1 MTKTATDGRRC
12 VPPALGAGAAL
23 SAMTFASRLPVTL
36 DFILPRRAGWALFVA
51 GYETLSRPGPRL
63 AFTAFV
69 TALFLLSLARF
80 VWLAAASAKGRKW
93 SLREFLTRGFSLAVV
108 VLLMRWSFSLWFEVA
123 QRAWFP
129 FGSMSAAEP
138 FVNLLVCS
146 ALIWLAMS
154 AALALLAQRPPSSGR
169 AFIRPLS
176 GVLAGILL
184 FWSCGGAAVRRY
196 DRLRADSSASRR
208 LFVVLTEEEGRPSQ
222 AAYDLPTGDE
232 SAFPDTAGAVLD
244 RLPLRRLEILR
255 DRYEQRAK
263 LMDPNG
269 LRGALL
275 EGVKYG
281 DELAR
286 SLLLE
291 SLSAVPPS
299 PEAFD
304 ALARLS
310 DETVHRVG
318 PIGASRIALA
328 YAHLGDASRAR
339 SWADKAAAGPRGIPT
354 GLLDL
359 NGGGALKPGRIA
371 GRLEGLKPMKIALYR
386 KSDPAAP
393 YLLDAAALVA
403 SSVPDSKGRFSFEGL
418 TAGRYY
424 VAFAFAPDASRGELR
439 VSGHRGDLVLDARKP
454 ALELSPL
461 TIKIR

>member
-1 MTKTATDGRRC
+1 
-12 VPPALGAGAAL
+12 
-23 SAMTFASRLPVTL
+23 MTFASRLPATL

-63 AFTAFV
+63 TFTVFV
-69 TALFLLSLARF
+69 TVLLLVSLARF
-80 VWLAAASAKGRKW
+80 VWLAAASAKGKRW

-108 VLLMRWSFSLWFEVA
+108 VLLLRWSFSLWFEVA

-129 FGSMSAAEP
+129 FGSMNAAEP
-138 FVNLLVCS
+138 FVNLLVSS

-154 AALALLAQRPPSSGR
+154 AALACMDARIPSYARSLILP
-169 AFIRPLS
+169 AS
-176 GVLAGILL
+176 GVLAGLILFL
-184 FWSCGGAAVRRY
+184 SCGGAAVGKY
-196 DRLRADSSASRR
+196 DRLRAESRASRR
-208 LFVVLTEEEGRPSQ
+208 LFVVLTEEEGRSGQ
-222 AAYDLPTGDE
+222 VAYDLPTGEDG
-232 SAFPDTAGAVLD
+232 AFPDTAVAALEM
-244 RLPLRRLEILR
+244 LPLRRLEILR
-255 DRYEQRAK
+255 DHYERRAK
-263 LMDPNG
+263 LMDPAG
-269 LRGALL
+269 LRWALL

-291 SLSAVPPS
+291 NLSAAAPS

-328 YAHLGDASRAR
+328 YAHLGDAGRAR
-339 SWADKAAAGPRGIPT
+339 TWALKAAAGPRGIPA

-359 NGGGALKPGRIA
+359 TGGGALKPGRIS
-371 GRLEGLKPMKIALYR
+371 GRLEGLKPLKIALYR

-393 YLLDAAALVA
+393 YLLDAGALVA
-403 SSVPDSKGRFSFEGL
+403 SSAPDSNGRFSFEGL

-424 VAFAFAPDASRGELR
+424 AAFAFAPNASRGELR
-439 VSGHRGDLVLDARKP
+439 VSGHRGDLILDARKP
-454 ALELSPL
+454 ALALAPL